1 MTVEHSLMYS
11 RSPSL
16 LTKRRSLSWLNF
28 HSITRLISYSVSTRS
43 QQITELNNNAKCTL
57 IFQEYTG
64 QEEQQQTVILQQQ
77 QTAVNQKDDP
87 QADSSSPGTKKS
99 SVCTTL

>member
-1 MTVEHSLMYS
+1 M
-11 RSPSL
+11 
-16 LTKRRSLSWLNF
+16 
-28 HSITRLISYSVSTRS
+28 LIRYSVSTRS
-43 QQITELNNNAKCTL
+43 QQITELNYNNAKCTL

>member
-1 MTVEHSLMYS
+1 MLVPV
-11 RSPSL
+11 RNKL
-16 LTKRRSLSWLNF
+16 L
-28 HSITRLISYSVSTRS
+28 H
-43 QQITELNNNAKCTL
+43 ELNNNAKCPL

-77 QTAVNQKDDP
+77 QTAVNQKDNP

>member
-1 MTVEHSLMYS
+1 M
-11 RSPSL
+11 
-16 LTKRRSLSWLNF
+16 
-28 HSITRLISYSVSTRS
+28 LISYSVSARS